1 MDVNEA
7 LEYAAG
13 RGKGVLVTIKRDG
26 RPQLSNVMFT
36 VIDGEI
42 RISVTDSRAKTKNMR
57 RDPRISLH
65 VSAPDFWSYEVLEG
79 DAVLTPVAA
88 TPDDATVEE
97 LVQTYRAMVGEHPD
111 WQDYRRSMVADGRL
125 VVRLRPTHA
134 YGLLPRA

>member
-7 LEYAAG
+7 LEYASG

-65 VSAPDFWSYEVLEG
+65 VSAPDFWSYVVLEG

>member
-65 VSAPDFWSYEVLEG
+65 VSAPDFWSYVVLEG

>member
-42 RISVTDSRAKTKNMR
+42 RISVADSRAKTKNMR

-65 VSAPDFWSYEVLEG
+65 VSAPDFWSYVVLEG

>member
-65 VSAPDFWSYEVLEG
+65 VSAPDFWSYVVLEG

-134 YGLLPRA
+134 YGLLPRG

>member
-7 LEYAAG
+7 LEYAAD

-65 VSAPDFWSYEVLEG
+65 VSAPDFWSYVVLEG

-111 WQDYRRSMVADGRL
+111 WQDYRSSMVADGRL

-134 YGLLPRA
+134 YGLLPRG

>member
-65 VSAPDFWSYEVLEG
+65 VSAPDFWSYLVLEG

-134 YGLLPRA
+134 YGLLPRG

>member
-65 VSAPDFWSYEVLEG
+65 VSAPDFWSYVVLEG

-111 WQDYRRSMVADGRL
+111 WQDYRSSMVADGRL

-134 YGLLPRA
+134 YGLLPRG

>member
-7 LEYAAG
+7 LEYAAD

-65 VSAPDFWSYEVLEG
+65 VSAPDFWSYVVLEG